1 MTDPAIF
8 AEQSEAKVPDASDG
22 QTPLSLSPDRDAN
35 LHRDGIYQFEI
46 EAIQLNKVLKA
57 IVLPT
62 WRAPFLVIEV
72 SSSALKIISQTKDAS
87 FDISASVPLPQ
98 CPKIGSAPIR
108 LEVDRELM
116 MNFTRETK
124 NGPIFKSQL
133 AFNFDRNS
141 SSLSWSEKG
150 GPGSYCIKAQWVPPA
165 APDAGLRP
173 LAVLAPQ
180 SVATGIR
187 YVSTLI
193 HRKSPPDF
201 PYEGVRIEGGSILGG
216 YFAGF
221 SRCRCPLLP
230 ESLALN
236 VPKAHVANAQALFR
250 LLKGPTEVLESESRI
265 HLRAHLIEGSWK
277 RMDAQPGSPN
287 RPFEVSPL
295 QTVRVVTA
303 RLQEETCF
311 MAVLFETLQ
320 VTIENRGPY
329 ARVVLSASSKL
340 GRGMT
345 KSLEGMLVNNRAD
358 NQRPWD
364 LTINAKD
371 LRDAALATTTTHTLL
386 GDLERGLFIQSE
398 GSEDE
403 FKTILLG
410 SERQ

>member
-1 MTDPAIF
+1 MTAPAIF

-57 IVLPT
+57 TALPT
-62 WRAPFLVIEV
+62 WGARFLVIEV
-72 SSSALKIISQTKDAS
+72 SNSALKIISQTKDTS
-87 FDISASVPLPQ
+87 FDISASAPLLQ
-98 CPKIGSAPIR
+98 CAKIGSAPVTF
-108 LEVDRELM
+108 EVDRELM

-124 NGPIFKSQL
+124 YGPIFKSQL
-133 AFNFDRNS
+133 AFTFDRNS

-150 GPGSYCIKAQWVPPA
+150 RFGSYCIKARSVPPA
-165 APDAGLRP
+165 ALEAGLRQ
-173 LAVLAPQ
+173 LAVRAPQ

-193 HRKSPPDF
+193 YRKSPPDF
-201 PYEGVRIEGGSILGG
+201 PYEGIRIEGGSILGG

-250 LLKGPTEVLESESRI
+250 RLKGPTEVLESEFRI

-277 RMDAQPGSPN
+277 RIDAGPGSPN
-287 RPFEVSPL
+287 RSFEESPL

-303 RLQEETCF
+303 HLQEETCF
-311 MAVLFETLQ
+311 MAALFEKLQ

-329 ARVVLSASSKL
+329 ARVVLSASSKI

-345 KSLEGMLVNNRAD
+345 KNLKGCS
-358 NQRPWD
+358 
-364 LTINAKD
+364 
-371 LRDAALATTTTHTLL
+371 
-386 GDLERGLFIQSE
+386 
-398 GSEDE
+398 
-403 FKTILLG
+403 
-410 SERQ
+410 